1 MWPMR
6 QHDDHL
12 LRIPL
17 FSGFS
22 RKDLEHISQISTELT
37 VPAGKVLMQEG
48 SIGHE
53 MVVVLEGSLE
63 VTHEGRH
70 IADIGPGGFAGELAL
85 LSHRPRNSTVTAT
98 TETTILHI
106 DGRGFSAV
114 LEDVP
119 QLAVKMLPIVA
130 ARVAPVEHD

>member
-1 MWPMR
+1 MLPMR

-12 LRIPL
+12 LQIPL

-22 RKDLEHISQISTELT
+22 RKDLQHVHQISTEIQL
-37 VPAGKVLMQEG
+37 PAGQELMQEG

-53 MVVVLEGSLE
+53 MVVVLEGNLE
-63 VTHEGRH
+63 VTCRGEHV
-70 IADIGPGGFAGELAL
+70 ADIGPGGFAGELAL
-85 LSHRPRNSTVTAT
+85 LSHRRRNSTVTAT
-98 TETTILHI
+98 VPTTVLHI
-106 DGRGFSAV
+106 DGRGFMAL

-130 ARVAPVEHD
+130 ARLAPVDD